1 MMDLINRK
9 HNKRRCKRVHAME
22 VQESTFDRLNKRH
35 SELSDR
41 GQVQQKGKN
50 RSRKFMQKV
59 STKHYY
65 ASTPKIQISTKL
77 YRASNVPEQQI
88 DFYRSASR
96 IGWQLQPVCESQ
108 LKANR
113 HEVVKPTKK
122 RSQVYESFDNRSE

>member
-59 STKHYY
+59 STSALQQARVMYW
-65 ASTPKIQISTKL
+65 SRRSISTKQEP
-77 YRASNVPEQQI
+77 AHQ
-88 DFYRSASR
+88 
-96 IGWQLQPVCESQ
+96 
-108 LKANR
+108 
-113 HEVVKPTKK
+113 
-122 RSQVYESFDNRSE
+122 FDS